1 MRLERVV
8 IRLSQTS
15 VLWSPAD
22 VGRARAPTGGSDAR
36 QLGLSSTFDA
46 HTPEPRL
53 PGNLL
58 PALHDTLSALAD
70 IDVRC
75 ATECERLDKQT
86 LSPEAK
92 RRLLD
97 DLTSRHKAA
106 REPYVLQLEELQR
119 RMARLLQH
127 H

>member
-1 MRLERVV
+1 MPDSSVSHLPLTLTPQSRVY
-8 IRLSQTS
+8 
-15 VLWSPAD
+15 PAD
-22 VGRARAPTGGSDAR
+22 
-36 QLGLSSTFDA
+36 
-46 HTPEPRL
+46 
-53 PGNLL
+53 LL

-106 REPYVLQLEELQR
+106 REPYVRQLEELQR
-119 RMARLLQH
+119 RMARLLQYH
-127 H
+127 